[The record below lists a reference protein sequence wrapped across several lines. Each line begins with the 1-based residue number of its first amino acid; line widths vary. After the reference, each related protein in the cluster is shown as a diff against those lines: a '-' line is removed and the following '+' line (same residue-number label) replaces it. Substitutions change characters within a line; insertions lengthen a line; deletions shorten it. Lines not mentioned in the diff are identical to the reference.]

1 MATYDVGSRTTYFAP
16 GLENATYV
24 LRKGDLID
32 SDTSGVYQPSALE
45 DITIDIRGK
54 VEAVETGIRLG
65 DDLSLLDGLAINIA
79 KTGRV
84 DAEARAIFI
93 FGSNHQV
100 ENHGKLFGLEGIR
113 STGTNGVIENT
124 GTIMASGTGI
134 VATGPHRVI
143 NSGEIHGGQYGVVF
157 NATVEGGGFLK
168 NSGLIDGVLN
178 AVTAS
183 TGDDRIINTG
193 TIKGD
198 VWLSNGDDSFVFK
211 AGKVTGEVGG
221 GMGDDRYVVHTEG
234 VEITEATFQGFD
246 LVRSSVSFVLGEHF
260 EQLNLIG
267 KANIDGTGSERENHL
282 QGNAG
287 KNVLRGEGDNDFL
300 VGLGGNDKLY
310 GGNGADDFNFHK
322 GSGRDTVM
330 DFELGDDIEIGGLE
344 GATDFTDMM
353 ENHVEQKGADLWI
366 TYGKDIVILKDT
378 TEAEL
383 LAGDFV
389 F

>member
-1 MATYDVGSRTTYFAP
+1 MATYNIGSRTTYFAP
-16 GLENATYV
+16 GLEDATYV

-32 SDTSGVYQPSALE
+32 SDTSGIYQPTALE

-54 VEAVETGIRLG
+54 IEAVETGIRLG
-65 DDLSLLDGLAINIA
+65 DDMSFLDDLSIKIA

-84 DAEARAIFI
+84 DAESRAIFI
-93 FGSNHQV
+93 SGSNHQV
-100 ENHGKLFGLEGIR
+100 ENHGKLFGVEGIR
-113 STGTNGVIENT
+113 STGTNGVIENA
-124 GTIMASGTGI
+124 GTIMASSTGI

-143 NSGEIHGGQYGVVF
+143 NSGEIHGGQYGVVL
-157 NATVEGGGFLK
+157 NATDEGGGFLR
-168 NSGLIDGVLN
+168 NSGLIDGVSN
-178 AVTAS
+178 AVNAG
-183 TGDDRIINTG
+183 TGDDRVINTG

-267 KANIDGTGSERENHL
+267 KGNIDGTGSDRENHL

-300 VGLGGNDKLY
+300 VGLAGNDKLY
-310 GGNGADDFNFHK
+310 GGDGADDFNFQK
-322 GSGRDTVM
+322 GSGRDMVM
-330 DFELGDDIEIGGLE
+330 DFEFGDDIEIGGLE
-344 GATDFTDMM
+344 GAKDFADMIA
-353 ENHVEQKGADLWI
+353 NHVEQKDADLWI
-366 TYGKDIVILKDT
+366 TYGEDVVILKRT
-378 TEAEL
+378 TEAEVQ
-383 LAGDFV
+383 AGDFV